1 MLGLS
6 LTVLTGQV
14 LMFRVPMRPAET
26 FCGLAV
32 TLADE
37 HLAFIVLAWKRW
49 TQNVNAIVLLLRS
62 PQTKWRMWNG
72 GGVLTAAGD
81 LPVGLIAAVVVK
93 FSVGVVQDGP
103 ALGMLHGIAVTLVV
117 HLAAP
122 LTVIAPHFWYWLHS
136 CTIGNRRTGVLTC
149 PDRPRGCRSL
159 RNRSSSRS
167 RHSPRLASY
176 RASHTGS
183 FFWTGWGP
191 GSPATGLKGRKQL
204 ESQTLS
210 KGRFP
215 NVGRFPHRQKDSQ
228 PRGTQSGEYS
238 SFSLSRGS
246 AHLNI
251 FLYQVWDFGT
261 APSAIHTTRRHTHS
275 KVHTYSPRPHL
286 NLGFWFCVD
295 YSGLE
300 EHQGRKHNIKKWP
313 WA

>member
-1 MLGLS
+1 MAN
-6 LTVLTGQV
+6 V
-14 LMFRVPMRPAET
+14 
-26 FCGLAV
+26 
-32 TLADE
+32 
-37 HLAFIVLAWKRW
+37 KRW
-49 TQNVNAIVLLLRS
+49 RCTHCRRWPSCWPHRS
-62 PQTKWRMWNG
+62 CSRKVQYRGCPGWASTRD
-72 GGVLTAAGD
+72 AAWHRCNTGR
-81 LPVGLIAAVVVK
+81 
-93 FSVGVVQDGP
+93 
-103 ALGMLHGIAVTLVV
+103 ALGST
-117 HLAAP
+117 
-122 LTVIAPHFWYWLHS
+122 LTVITPHFWYWLHS
-136 CTIGNRRTGVLTC
+136 CTIGNHRTGVLTC

-238 SFSLSRGS
+238 SFSTSRGS

-261 APSAIHTTRRHTHS
+261 ALSAIHTTRRHTHS
-275 KVHTYSPRPHL
+275 KVHTYSPWTHL

-313 WA
+313 WT